1 MHTDDKAI
9 IVLESR
15 GNYSAR
21 SNNMKLVHWPLM
33 GGLLHWYSEEGPGR
47 AAAPPSPL
55 FAVPNVTAHSSA
67 ASVPI
72 TVLLYDGPLL
82 CGFNVV
88 IKGLTCSVVY
98 IICLYTVCLYIT
110 RVIFC
115 FFLPWRINVFIVF
128 HVQLSGFVVK
138 RFRPTRRLGCCICD
152 VNSCCDWEDS
162 ACREKS
168 DSVSPRIS
176 VSMAWKQFM
185 IISHLCDVI
194 INSWRCTVS
203 VRSIAARVLLFSC
216 PSLQLLYING
226 LYLRRL

>member
-82 CGFNVV
+82 CGFNVA

-98 IICLYTVCLYIT
+98 IICLLTVCLYIT
-110 RVIFC
+110 CVIFR
-115 FFLPWRINVFIVF
+115 FFTLAN
-128 HVQLSGFVVK
+128 K
-138 RFRPTRRLGCCICD
+138 R
-152 VNSCCDWEDS
+152 VHS
-162 ACREKS
+162 
-168 DSVSPRIS
+168 IS
-176 VSMAWKQFM
+176 RA
-185 IISHLCDVI
+185 II
-194 INSWRCTVS
+194 R
-203 VRSIAARVLLFSC
+203 FS
-216 PSLQLLYING
+216 S
-226 LYLRRL
+226 